1 MVEMVMPRLKVI
13 DVNEDDTYGKIVVEP
28 LERGFGITIGNA
40 LRRVLLSSLPGYAVT
55 AVKIDGVQHEFSTV
69 QGVKEDVTEII
80 LNLKE
85 LAVKINGESPKTVYI
100 RAQGEGEVTA
110 GDIVADSEV
119 EILKPAMHI
128 ATLDK
133 DAVLNMEMALSVGR
147 GYVSAEKNK
156 ENRTI
161 NEIGVIPVDSIYTPV
176 TKVNYVVENTRVGQV
191 TDYDRLI
198 LEVWTDGTTTVQD
211 AVSFASTIMATHLAL
226 FNNLSVGNLQT
237 NIMKDEK
244 KDGKEKVLNITLE
257 ELELSVRSFNCLKR
271 AGINTV
277 GDLTQRTQ
285 DEMSKVRNLGRKS
298 LDEVTLKLRDL
309 GCSFKSSSE
318 E

>member
-13 DVNEDDTYGKIVVEP
+13 DANEDGTYGKMVVEP
-28 LERGFGITIGNA
+28 LERGFGITVGNT

-55 AVKIDGVQHEFSTV
+55 AVKIDGIQHEFSTV

-80 LNLKE
+80 LNLKG

-100 RAQGEGEVTA
+100 RAQGGGEVTA
-110 GDIVADSEV
+110 GDIIADSEV

-133 DAVLNMEMALSVGR
+133 DAVLNMEMVLSVGR

-156 ENRTI
+156 ESRTV
-161 NEIGVIPVDSIYTPV
+161 NEIGVIPIDSIYTPV
-176 TKVNYVVENTRVGQV
+176 NKVNYVVEDTRVGQV
-191 TDYDRLI
+191 TDYDKLI
-198 LEVWTDGTTTVQD
+198 LEVWTDGTITVQD
-211 AVSFASTIMATHLAL
+211 AVSFASTIMAKHLEL
-226 FNNLSVGNLQT
+226 FNNLSVGTLQT
-237 NIMKDEK
+237 NIMKDEE
-244 KDGKEKVLNITLE
+244 KDGKEKILNITLE

-277 GDLTQRTQ
+277 EDLMGRTKE
-285 DEMSKVRNLGRKS
+285 EMAKVRNLGKKS
-298 LDEVTLKLRDL
+298 LDEVTLKLKDL
-309 GCSFKSSSE
+309 GCGFKSSSAD
-318 E
+318 